1 MITTWQQT
9 IFYQTMNWF
18 SWENLRPRGDK
29 FMWGI
34 IVVLSIWG
42 LFAVYSSTGA
52 LAYQKKAGR
61 VEFYLFQ
68 HFGFLLAG
76 FFIMLLTHSVHYKHY
91 LRFSKIILF
100 ASYALLILTMF
111 FGSTINNAQR
121 WLVIPFINLSFQTSD
136 IAKVALILFV
146 ARELAV
152 RQDDIKDFKKGFMPI
167 LTHVGITCLLI
178 APSNLSTALVL
189 FSTCMVIMFMGRVSI
204 KHIFYIGAPTLSL
217 LTIAILVML
226 NTPDKYL
233 NFGRLQTWKHRV
245 ENFNKPSDDPNETFQ
260 NDHAKI
266 AIADGGLTGK
276 GPGGSTERNLLP
288 QAYADF
294 IYAIIAEEYGLIGA
308 VVMLLLYLIFMYRAF
323 RIIFRSPKAF
333 GALLA
338 VGVSFALVMQALI
351 NMAIAVN
358 LVPNTG
364 LTLPLVSKGGT
375 SVIITS
381 FAFGLIMSVSRYVE
395 TEEPNEPNEAENTS
409 AENVLS
415 T

>member
-1 MITTWQQT
+1 VN
-9 IFYQTMNWF
+9 YF
-18 SWENLRPRGDK
+18 SWEHIKPKGDK
-29 FMWGI
+29 IMWSI

-52 LAYQKKAGR
+52 LSYQKQGGR
-61 VEFYLFQ
+61 TEVYLFQ
-68 HFGFLLAG
+68 QIAFLLVG
-76 FFIMLLTHSVHYKHY
+76 FFAMLVIHSIHYKYY
-91 LRFSKIILF
+91 LKVSKLILF
-100 ASYALLILTMF
+100 SSYLLLILTLL
-111 FGSTINNAQR
+111 FGSTVNDAQR
-121 WLVIPFINLSFQTSD
+121 WLKIPFIGLSFQTSD

-146 ARELAV
+146 ARELAL

-167 LTHVGITCLLI
+167 LIHVAVTCLLI

-204 KHIFYIGAPTLSL
+204 KHIAYIGTPTLIL
-217 LTIAILVML
+217 LIIAIVVGL

-233 NFGRLQTWKHRV
+233 KNFGRALTWKHRI
-245 ENFNKPSDDPNETFQ
+245 ENFNKPSDDPDETFQ

-266 AIADGGLTGK
+266 AIAKGGLTGM
-276 GPGGSTERNLLP
+276 GPGGSIERNFLP

-294 IYAIIAEEYGLIGA
+294 IFAIIAEEYGLFGA
-308 VVMLLLYLIFMYRAF
+308 LFMMSLYLLFMYRAF
-323 RIIFRSPKAF
+323 RIIFKSPKAF

-338 VGVSFALVMQALI
+338 VGLSFALVMQALI

-375 SVIITS
+375 SIIITS

-395 TEEPNEPNEAENTS
+395 IDEPNEPENKVT
-409 AENVLS
+409 ENAI
-415 T
+415 TT